1 MLFQGK
7 ALRLQRIFYAHLV
20 RLRPDKNFADDYVL
34 FCNLYLILS
43 NFRVM
48 SHRRNGKRD
57 KSLVSVFFAFH
68 CHLGSVD
75 EGLL

>member
-43 NFRVM
+43 NFRVK

-57 KSLVSVFFAFH
+57 KSLVILFFAFH
-68 CHLGSVD
+68 CHWERVD